1 MNLITEDATMDS
13 EKKLYIISGCNGA
26 GKTTASYTLLP
37 EVFQCKEFVN
47 ADEIAKGLSPFNPE
61 GVAIDAGKV
70 MLQRITDLLAR
81 EETFAIE
88 TTLASRTLNTLVEKA
103 QANGYNVKL
112 IFFWLNSTQ
121 LAVRR
126 VAQRVKE
133 GGHNIPENVIK
144 RRYVAGIKNLFKI
157 FIPIVDSWL
166 IADNSAV
173 PRILIA
179 EGGIDI
185 DTVIYDKERYND
197 IIRYVGKL

>member
-1 MNLITEDATMDS
+1 MDS
-13 EKKLYIISGCNGA
+13 EKRLYIISGCNGA

-70 MLQRITDLLAR
+70 MIQRITDLLAR

-88 TTLASRTLNTLVEKA
+88 TTLASRSLNNLVTKA
-103 QANGYNVKL
+103 QANGYSVKL
-112 IFFWLNSTQ
+112 LFFWLNSTK

-133 GGHNIPENVIK
+133 GGHNIPINVIK
-144 RRYVAGIKNLFKI
+144 RRYVAGIRNLFKI
-157 FIPIVDSWL
+157 YIPHVDNWL
-166 IADNSAV
+166 IADNSSV
-173 PRILIA
+173 PRTLVA
-179 EGGIDI
+179 EGGNGLKTVVY
-185 DTVIYDKERYND
+185 DTKRYNE
-197 IIRYVGKL
+197 ILKYVGE

>member
-1 MNLITEDATMDS
+1 MDS
-13 EKKLYIISGCNGA
+13 EKRLYIISGCNGA

>member
-1 MNLITEDATMDS
+1 MDS
-13 EKKLYIISGCNGA
+13 EKRLYIISGCNGA

-179 EGGIDI
+179 EGGTDI

>member
-1 MNLITEDATMDS
+1 MEETIMDS
-13 EKKLYIISGCNGA
+13 EKRLYIISGCNGA

-70 MLQRITDLLAR
+70 MLQRITDLLER

-88 TTLASRTLNTLVEKA
+88 TTLASRSINNLVSKA
-103 QANGYNVKL
+103 QAKGYSVKL
-112 IFFWLNSTQ
+112 LFFWLNNVK

-133 GGHNIPENVIK
+133 GGHDIPINVIK
-144 RRYVAGIKNLFKI
+144 RRYTAGIKNLFKI
-157 FIPIVDSWL
+157 YIPHVDNWL
-166 IADNSAV
+166 IADNSSV
-173 PRILIA
+173 PRTLVA
-179 EGGIDI
+179 EGGSNVKTI
-185 DTVIYDKERYND
+185 VYDKKRYNELLKH
-197 IIRYVGKL
+197 VGE

>member
-1 MNLITEDATMDS
+1 MDS
-13 EKKLYIISGCNGA
+13 EKRLYIISGCNGA

-70 MLQRITDLLAR
+70 MIQRITDLLAR

-88 TTLASRTLNTLVEKA
+88 TTLASRSLNNLVTKA
-103 QANGYNVKL
+103 QANGYSVKL
-112 IFFWLNSTQ
+112 LFFWLNSTK

-133 GGHNIPENVIK
+133 GGHNIPINVIK
-144 RRYVAGIKNLFKI
+144 RRYAAGIRNLFKI
-157 FIPIVDSWL
+157 YIPHVDNWL
-166 IADNSAV
+166 IADNSSV
-173 PRILIA
+173 PRTLVA
-179 EGGIDI
+179 EGGNGLKTVVY
-185 DTVIYDKERYND
+185 DTKRYNE
-197 IIRYVGKL
+197 ILKYVGE

>member
-1 MNLITEDATMDS
+1 MDR
-13 EKKLYIISGCNGA
+13 EKRLYIISGCNGA

-88 TTLASRTLNTLVEKA
+88 TTLASRTLSTLVAKA
-103 QANGYNVKL
+103 QANGYSVKL
-112 IFFWLNSTQ
+112 LFFWLSSTK
-121 LAVRR
+121 LAVHR
-126 VAQRVKE
+126 VAQRVRE

-144 RRYVAGIKNLFKI
+144 RRYVAGINNLFKI
-157 FIPIVDSWL
+157 FIPIVDNWL

-173 PRILIA
+173 PRTLVA
-179 EGGIDI
+179 EGGMGLK
-185 DTVIYDKERYND
+185 TVIYDNQRYND
-197 IIRYVGKL
+197 ILKYVER

>member
-1 MNLITEDATMDS
+1 MDS

-179 EGGIDI
+179 EGGTDI